1 MKPSECSLRKAMDEG
16 AAASAAD
23 TAVGARFRGSM
34 PAARDHGYSQGSL
47 EYEAFSITYR
57 ERLAGNNL
65 WLNADGIVV
74 AFGPAKK
81 H

>member
-1 MKPSECSLRKAMDEG
+1 MMPSECSLRKAMDEG
-16 AAASAAD
+16 AAAAAAD
-23 TAVGARFRGSM
+23 TTVGARFRGSM
-34 PAARDHGYSQGSL
+34 PAARDHGYQDGSL

-57 ERLAGNNL
+57 ERLAGNDL
-65 WLNADGIVV
+65 WLDVDGIVV